1 MKEIKINEV
10 NSTFKYEA
18 IDGEVFDD
26 KEQCILYEK
35 SAVCLIK
42 SRILHCKVGVPQDAW
57 KLMGGYDDHLVQAY
71 KVTTEKEADY
81 FMQWVFSM
89 CGWWNEEKKQSFIN
103 DIEKA
108 LATGDLILI
117 GINCDDEPYYINIR
131 QNIIDGLNN
140 LENLET
146 SE

>member
-26 KEQCILYEK
+26 KEQCKIYEK
-35 SAVCLIK
+35 SALCLVR
-42 SRILHCKVGVPQDAW
+42 SRISKCKIGTTHDAW

-81 FMQWVFSM
+81 FMQWVFSLHS
-89 CGWWNEEKKQSFIN
+89 WWSEEQNQKFID
-103 DIEKA
+103 DIQKA
-108 LATGDLILI
+108 LETGDVILM
-117 GINCDDEPYYINIR
+117 GINCDDEPYYINTR
-131 QNIIDGLNN
+131 QNIINQLKDLDNV
-140 LENLET
+140 
-146 SE
+146 